1 MSPLQISHEQTMSQ
15 RGGTTNS
22 KLLLD
27 IIILQHGHV
36 LSAYRLSVL
45 GFVASFCKTSVV
57 SDPKKR
63 TKKVYV
69 ELQIRLHCLSEDRAS
84 GRKSISEFLWGVS
97 HNLRGGQP
105 NI

>member
-1 MSPLQISHEQTMSQ
+1 MHDTTLANKPRTNNESK
-15 RGGTTNS
+15 GDGTTNS

-27 IIILQHGHV
+27 IIILQCGNV

-45 GFVASFCKTSVV
+45 GFCGILLQEERGIL
-57 SDPKKR
+57 PKN
-63 TKKVYV
+63 VYV
-69 ELQIRLHCLSEDRAS
+69 EIQIRLHCLCEDRAS

-105 NI
+105 II